1 MVAVLTH
8 NKPMKG
14 TMTSIRFSLFALGLL
29 AALLLPARAAE
40 PKEDPLVASKVK
52 WTHGPAPVSI
62 GSQAN
67 FEIPAGFVFT
77 DGKGARK
84 LLEWS
89 GNIPDGSELALFAPT
104 NLEWFAIFDFSE
116 EGYVKDD
123 DKDKLDADKMLAAIK
138 KGNEA
143 GNEER
148 KKRGWPTLR
157 IVGWDQKPAYDSE
170 THNLGWAI
178 RVEGES
184 GQSVN
189 YNTRL
194 LGRKGIMSVN
204 LVIDPEKLPAT
215 LPEFK
220 QMLAKYDYKSGER
233 YAEFKPGDKIAKY
246 GLAALVV
253 GGAAAGAAKLGLFG
267 ALAVFLKKG
276 WKLVVIAVVAV
287 GAFFKRLILGRNKN
301 TDA

>member
-1 MVAVLTH
+1 
-8 NKPMKG
+8 MKG
-14 TMTSIRFSLFALGLL
+14 PMHLTRSLVVTVCALTVFVGHLFA
-29 AALLLPARAAE
+29 ADPV
-40 PKEDPLVASKVK
+40 EDPLVASKVK
-52 WTHGPAPVSI
+52 WTRGPASVSI

-67 FEIPAGFVFT
+67 FEIPAGIVFT
-77 DGKGARK
+77 DGSGARR
-84 LLEWS
+84 LLEFS
-89 GNIPDGSELALFAPT
+89 GNIPDGSELGLFAPT

-143 GNEER
+143 GNAER
-148 KKRGWPTLR
+148 KKRGWPLMK
-157 IVGWDQKPAYDSE
+157 IVGWDQPPAYDSE

-178 RVEGES
+178 RVESDG

-215 LPEFK
+215 LPEYK
-220 QMLAKYDYKSGER
+220 QMLAKYDYKPGER
-233 YAEFKPGDKIAKY
+233 YSEFKQGDKIAKY

-267 ALAVFLKKG
+267 TIAVFFKKA
-276 WKLVVIAVVAV
+276 WKLVIIAVVAI
-287 GAFFKRLILGRNKN
+287 GAFIKRIVLGRNK
-301 TDA
+301 TTIDS

>member
-1 MVAVLTH
+1 MHLTRYFVVAVCAFT
-8 NKPMKG
+8 
-14 TMTSIRFSLFALGLL
+14 FFASHIF
-29 AALLLPARAAE
+29 AADPV
-40 PKEDPLVASKVK
+40 EDPLVASKVK
-52 WTHGPAPVSI
+52 WTRGPASVSI

-77 DGKGARK
+77 DGAGARR
-84 LLEWS
+84 LLEYS
-89 GNIPDGSELALFAPT
+89 GNIPHGSELGLFAPT
-104 NLEWFAIFDFSE
+104 NLDWFAIFDFSE

-123 DKDKLDADKMLAAIK
+123 DKDKLNADKMLAAIK

-143 GNEER
+143 GNKER
-148 KKRGWPTLR
+148 KKRGWPLMQ
-157 IVGWDQKPAYDSE
+157 IVGWDQKPAYDTE

-178 RVEGES
+178 RVESDG

-189 YNTRL
+189 YETRL

-204 LVIDPEKLPAT
+204 LVIDPEKLQAT
-215 LPEFK
+215 LPEYK
-220 QMLAKYDYKSGER
+220 QMLAKYDYKPGER
-233 YAEFKPGDKIAKY
+233 YSEFKQGDKIAKY

-267 ALAVFLKKG
+267 TIAVFFKKA
-276 WKLVVIAVVAV
+276 WKLVIIAVVAI
-287 GAFFKRLILGRNKN
+287 GAFLKRLILGRDKS

>member
-1 MVAVLTH
+1 
-8 NKPMKG
+8 MKG
-14 TMTSIRFSLFALGLL
+14 PMHLTRSLVVTVCALTVFVGHLFA
-29 AALLLPARAAE
+29 ADPV
-40 PKEDPLVASKVK
+40 EDPLVASKVK
-52 WTHGPAPVSI
+52 WTRGPASVSI

-67 FEIPAGFVFT
+67 FEIPAGIVFT
-77 DGKGARK
+77 DGSGARR
-84 LLEWS
+84 LLEFS
-89 GNIPDGSELALFAPT
+89 GNIPDGSELGLFAPT

-143 GNEER
+143 GNAER
-148 KKRGWPTLR
+148 KKRGWPLMK
-157 IVGWDQKPAYDSE
+157 IVGWDQPPAYDSE

-178 RVEGES
+178 RVESDG

-215 LPEFK
+215 LPEYK
-220 QMLAKYDYKSGER
+220 QMLAKYDYKPGER
-233 YAEFKPGDKIAKY
+233 YSEFKQGDKIAKY

-267 ALAVFLKKG
+267 TIAVFFKKA
-276 WKLVVIAVVAV
+276 WKLVVIAVVAI
-287 GAFFKRLILGRNKN
+287 GAFIKRIVLGRNK
-301 TDA
+301 TTIDS

>member
-1 MVAVLTH
+1 MC
-8 NKPMKG
+8 NKPMKEI
-14 TMTSIRFSLFALGLL
+14 MTSLRLPLFASLLL
-29 AALLLPARAAE
+29 AALALPAHAAE
-40 PKEDPLVASKVK
+40 PKENPLLASKVS

-62 GSQAN
+62 GSQAS

-77 DGKGARK
+77 DGPGARK
-84 LLEWS
+84 LLEWT
-89 GNIPDGSELALFAPT
+89 GNIPDGSELGIFAPT

-138 KGNEA
+138 EGNEA

-148 KKRGWPTLR
+148 KKRGWPLMK
-157 IVGWDQKPAYDSE
+157 IVGWDQKPAYDAE

-178 RVEGES
+178 RVESDG

-204 LVIDPEKLPAT
+204 LVIGPEKLPAT
-215 LPEFK
+215 LPVFK
-220 QMLAKYDYKSGER
+220 QMLTKYDYKPGER

-276 WKLVVIAVVAV
+276 WKIVIIAVVAV
-287 GAFFKRLILGRNKN
+287 GAFVRRLILGRNRN
-301 TDA
+301 TEG

>member
-1 MVAVLTH
+1 
-8 NKPMKG
+8 MKG
-14 TMTSIRFSLFALGLL
+14 TMQLIRSFVVAVCAFTFLTNHLFA
-29 AALLLPARAAE
+29 ADPV
-40 PKEDPLVASKVK
+40 EDPLVASKVK
-52 WTHGPAPVSI
+52 WTRGPASVSI

-77 DGKGARK
+77 DGAGARR
-84 LLEWS
+84 LLEYS
-89 GNIPDGSELALFAPT
+89 GNIPDGSELGLFAPT

-123 DKDKLDADKMLAAIK
+123 EKDKLDADKMLAAIK

-143 GNEER
+143 GNKER
-148 KKRGWPTLR
+148 KKRGWPLMQ
-157 IVGWDQKPAYDSE
+157 IVGWDQKPAYDAE

-178 RVEGES
+178 RVESDG

-204 LVIDPEKLPAT
+204 LVIDPEKLQAT
-215 LPEFK
+215 LPEYK
-220 QMLAKYDYKSGER
+220 QMLAKYDYKPGER
-233 YAEFKPGDKIAKY
+233 YSEFKQGDKIAKY

-267 ALAVFLKKG
+267 TIAVFFKKA
-276 WKLVVIAVVAV
+276 WKLVIIAVVAI
-287 GAFFKRLILGRNKN
+287 GAFLKRLILGRDKS
-301 TDA
+301 TDI